1 MGRKPRTNRCRKPAR
16 KRQRINPILIADV
29 FGIAAIVAC
38 FVMYYALANAQSSG
52 ILGPYIAG
60 VLKSLFGVGA
70 YLIPGL
76 VGLIGIVAIIGPL
89 EIIPRNIGVGS
100 SILFFVV
107 IGWASLDAAA
117 EKVLDPTVGGGH
129 IGNALAYALS
139 RPFGFTPAYVVL
151 IGAAAVAVLIIV
163 DRPLAAL
170 FNYVQVLYRESRE
183 AARQHRSAPTDRPQS
198 EKPLAAR
205 TAAAV
210 AEPKPQRPGIR
221 ELLRR
226 RLAKEDET
234 GADDQGVEPVR
245 QPEPAVISNEPLQ
258 LEMEQVGKEAQA
270 EAEEQGEFR
279 LPPTSLLADPPPPP
293 PRVESE
299 LRENIEIIER
309 TLREFKVDA
318 TVVEIAHGPT
328 VARYEIRL
336 APGIRVNKIVG
347 LADNL
352 AMQLAAIDVR
362 VEAPIPGKSAIG
374 VEVPNKKRGTVVL
387 KEVVESKAFRE
398 AASKLAF
405 ALGKDVAG
413 RPVVADLAKMPHLLI
428 GGATNAG
435 KSVCLNSLI
444 ASLLFRATPDELK
457 FIMIDPKRVELSLF
471 DGIPHLACPV
481 VKNVK
486 QAAGILRAAVQEME
500 RRYDLFARTS
510 ARNIDSYNEKI
521 PEGERL
527 PYIVIVVD
535 ELCDLMMQAAAEV
548 EGSITRLAQLARA
561 TGIHLVI
568 ATQRPSVDVIT
579 GVIKANISSRIAFA
593 VSSWHDSKTILD
605 HKGAERLIGRGDMLF
620 LPIDASKPTRIQGCY
635 ISEKEIL
642 ALVDFLKA
650 QRKPTYFIQPVVV
663 GEGGGPGGDED
674 VLADEYYEPSV
685 RYVVTTGY
693 CSTSML
699 QRKFKI
705 GYTRAARIVDFM
717 EQQGIVGPL
726 DGAGTKGRQVLI
738 TKEELD
744 AIFGGRSGPR
754 ARPLEND
761 DEDDGSLPVARK
773 EVADDEKVSGEG

>member
-1 MGRKPRTNRCRKPAR
+1 MGKKPRTARRRRPAR
-16 KRQRINPILIADV
+16 KRERISPVLITDI

-38 FVMYYALANAQSSG
+38 LVMYYALANAQASG
-52 ILGPYIAG
+52 MVGPYIAG
-60 VLKSLFGVGA
+60 VLKSLFGIGA

-76 VGLIGIVAIIGPL
+76 LGLLGVVAIIGPL
-89 EIIPRNIGVGS
+89 EIIPRNIAVGS

-107 IGWASLDAAA
+107 ITWASLDALPMGIPAQ
-117 EKVLDPTVGGGH
+117 KVGGGH

-139 RPFGFTPAYVVL
+139 RPFGFTPAYIVL
-151 IGAAAVAVLIIV
+151 VGVAAVALLIIV
-163 DRPLAAL
+163 DKPLAVV
-170 FNYVQVLYRESRE
+170 FEHVRSLYRESRE
-183 AARQHRSAPTDRPQS
+183 AAAQRRAVSTCRSQS
-198 EKPLAAR
+198 GKSIVSKPVG
-205 TAAAV
+205 AV
-210 AEPKPQRPGIR
+210 VEPQRQRLSVR

-226 RLAKEDET
+226 KLVPHKEAEERPTELPSRL
-234 GADDQGVEPVR
+234 EPV
-245 QPEPAVISNEPLQ
+245 PVSGEPLQ
-258 LEMEQVGKEAQA
+258 LELDRADKEPQA
-270 EAEEQGEFR
+270 ESEEPGEFQ
-279 LPPTSLLADPPPPP
+279 LPPISLLADPPPPP
-293 PRVESE
+293 QRVESE

-374 VEVPNKKRGTVVL
+374 VEVPNKKRGIVVL
-387 KEVVESKAFRE
+387 KEVVESRAFRE
-398 AASKLAF
+398 ATSKLTF

-500 RRYDLFARTS
+500 RRYDLFARTG
-510 ARNIDSYNEKI
+510 ARNIDGYNEKI
-521 PEGERL
+521 PESEHL
-527 PYIVIVVD
+527 PYIVVVVD

-605 HKGAERLIGRGDMLF
+605 HKGAERLVGRGDMLF
-620 LPIDASKPTRIQGCY
+620 LPIDASKPTRLQGCY
-635 ISEKEIL
+635 ISEKEIS
-642 ALVDFLKA
+642 ALVDFLKS
-650 QRKPTYFIQPVVV
+650 QRKPTYFIQPMMV

-726 DGAGTKGRQVLI
+726 DGAGTKGRQVLV

-744 AIFGGRSGPR
+744 TIFGGRSGLRTR
-754 ARPLEND
+754 ACEGDLKD
-761 DEDDGSLPVARK
+761 DSSSAAAHEG
-773 EVADDEKVSGEG
+773 ADDADQQEE

>member
-1 MGRKPRTNRCRKPAR
+1 MRRNPRRATRRKSSAR
-16 KRQRINPILIADV
+16 KRDRINPILIADV
-29 FGIAAIVAC
+29 VGIGLVLAC
-38 FVMYYALANAQSSG
+38 FVTYYALLNVQSSG
-52 ILGPYIAG
+52 VLGPYVAS
-60 VLKSLFGVGA
+60 VLKNLLGIGA
-70 YLIPGL
+70 YLVPGL
-76 VGLIGIVAIIGPL
+76 IGLIGIIVIVGPL

-107 IGWASLDAAA
+107 ITWASLDALAA
-117 EKVLDPTVGGGH
+117 NSIDPTAGGGH
-129 IGNALAYALS
+129 VGNALAYALS
-139 RPFGFTPAYVVL
+139 RPFGLTPAYAILVAV
-151 IGAAAVAVLIIV
+151 AAVATLIIV
-163 DRPLAAL
+163 DKPVAVVFERAKIA
-170 FNYVQVLYRESRE
+170 YHEWQE
-183 AARQHRSAPTDRPQS
+183 AARQRRTVGSEHRQREKSVNAKPVETVQPREKHSLIELFRRKPAVENVESS
-198 EKPLAAR
+198 EKRVAITTGDQELP
-205 TAAAV
+205 AAV
-210 AEPKPQRPGIR
+210 QEP
-221 ELLRR
+221 LR
-226 RLAKEDET
+226 LQIESPPEKK
-234 GADDQGVEPVR
+234 VEP
-245 QPEPAVISNEPLQ
+245 
-258 LEMEQVGKEAQA
+258 EQE
-270 EAEEQGEFR
+270 GEFQ
-279 LPPTSLLADPPPPP
+279 LPPTSLLVDPPPPP
-293 PRVESE
+293 QRVESE

-309 TLREFKVDA
+309 TLREFNVEA

-387 KEVVESKAFRE
+387 KEVVESKPFRE
-398 AASKLAF
+398 ATSKLTF

-413 RPVVADLAKMPHLLI
+413 RPIVADLAKMPHLLI

-457 FIMIDPKRVELSLF
+457 FIMIDPKRVELSQF

-486 QAAGILRAAVQEME
+486 QAAGILRAVVQEME
-500 RRYDLFARTS
+500 RRYDLFARSS

-521 PEGERL
+521 PVNERL
-527 PYIVIVVD
+527 PYIVVVVD

-620 LPIDASKPTRIQGCY
+620 LPIDAPKPMRIQGCY
-635 ISEKEIL
+635 VSEGEIA

-650 QRKPTYFIQPVVV
+650 QRKPAYFIQPMVV

-685 RYVVTTGY
+685 RYVVSTGY

-726 DGAGTKGRQVLI
+726 DGAGTKGRKVLM

-744 AIFGGRSGPR
+744 AIFGGRSGLR
-754 ARPLEND
+754 ERPVD
-761 DEDDGSLPVARK
+761 DEDLDSAVSEVQSGDQSDLPDV
-773 EVADDEKVSGEG
+773 E